1 MGPVCAE
8 KAGLIHPG
16 GIGTRSF
23 HDARTEGNTTLR
35 EALVLEREPQPS
47 DMDLV
52 RTNVPHLVVHHSP
65 TGFEFGYGGSG
76 PADLALN
83 VMHFFVQEMD
93 LPEEPRP
100 HEDSPFEKTV
110 ECFDGEVSKVAW
122 DLHGPFKEE
131 FIAAASD
138 YGTRIGANEIRQWI
152 IDRLYDADVDL
163 EDVEADHRDLSSVWA

>member
-8 KAGLIHPG
+8 KSGLIHPG

-23 HDARTEGNTTLR
+23 HDARTEEDTSLR
-35 EALVLEREPQPS
+35 EALLLRRDPQGS
-47 DMDLV
+47 EMDLV

-83 VMHFFVQEMD
+83 VMHFFVEEMD
-93 LPEEPRP
+93 LPEEPQP

-110 ECFDGEVSKVAW
+110 ECFEGEVSKVAW
-122 DLHGPFKEE
+122 DLHQSFKDE
-131 FIAAASD
+131 FIAAASE
-138 YGTRIGANEIRQWI
+138 YGTRIDANEIRQWI
-152 IDRLYDADVDL
+152 IDCLYDADVDL
-163 EDVEADHRDLSSVWA
+163 EDVEEGHRDPASVSV